1 MRAGEARIAIHARVV
16 RAAVRHQALVLR
28 VCTRELHAVARRA
41 GRHHLHVDVNVAF
54 RGTLA
59 CPVEQVGVRV
69 RQGRRRRRLV
79 AQPTV
84 ALHVVRERRGRAHEE
99 LARAEEFAVERA
111 YLSGFAIRRG
121 LARTFAVG
129 AALEHVGAR
138 RNGGRAERFDL
149 VQHGVDAF
157 VREPLRH
164 DGDAARERHFRRRG
178 SSRIGPGHFVMIT
191 TRSPEL
197 LRMPSIIRPIRLV
210 AAACIAFAAAAAAQE
225 PFPTRPVHLIVPV
238 AAGGGIDTA
247 FRTIAPFWGEEL
259 GQPVVVENKPGA
271 GQIVGSDFV
280 AKAKPDGYTLL
291 AAGVPIAFNTA
302 LGRKLPYDA
311 VRDFTPLSL
320 VVTQPLLIVVHPSV
334 PANSMKDLLAYAKAQ
349 PAALHYTSGGIG
361 SYGHLW
367 WEMFRDKQGVA
378 GQHVPYNGVA
388 GALKDVMG
396 GQVPLLIDAI
406 VPTGTQ
412 VQAGTV
418 RGIAIVGAQRAKS
431 LPNVP
436 TLAEQGYAGFD
447 AAPFYGV
454 LGPAGMPAPAT
465 AKLHATLAKA
475 LTNPTLREKLQ
486 ELGFDV
492 VASTPDA
499 YAKLIKSEIDRWSTV
514 VKTQS
519 IKVE

>member
-1 MRAGEARIAIHARVV
+1 
-16 RAAVRHQALVLR
+16 
-28 VCTRELHAVARRA
+28 
-41 GRHHLHVDVNVAF
+41 
-54 RGTLA
+54 
-59 CPVEQVGVRV
+59 
-69 RQGRRRRRLV
+69 
-79 AQPTV
+79 
-84 ALHVVRERRGRAHEE
+84 
-99 LARAEEFAVERA
+99 
-111 YLSGFAIRRG
+111 
-121 LARTFAVG
+121 
-129 AALEHVGAR
+129 
-138 RNGGRAERFDL
+138 
-149 VQHGVDAF
+149 
-157 VREPLRH
+157 
-164 DGDAARERHFRRRG
+164 
-178 SSRIGPGHFVMIT
+178 
-191 TRSPEL
+191 
-197 LRMPSIIRPIRLV
+197 MPSIIRPIRLV

-311 VRDFTPLSL
+311 ERDFTPLSL